1 MSEVNRML
9 RAAVAALALAG
20 LAGCADLAVAPEALE
35 HENIV
40 RETSRAFAD
49 TYLHIPFADGAVSV
63 IATEGGKLRT
73 YRLVPCR
80 NGTAICA
87 GSERGR
93 VGALRVSPDYHIV
106 TGLYGRVFFL
116 SPGGDGWLRRGQSD
130 LPLAWD
136 SEDRARPQPLYTFP
150 SVARN

>member
-1 MSEVNRML
+1 ML
-9 RAAVAALALAG
+9 DITRNLRLGGLALAMAG
-20 LAGCADLAVAPEALE
+20 IAGCADHGLPPEAMA

-49 TYLHIPFADGAVSV
+49 SYLHVPFAEGPVAVV
-63 IATEGGKLRT
+63 ATEGGKLRT

-80 NGTAICA
+80 SGTEVCA

-93 VGALRVSPDYHIV
+93 VGALRVSPDYYIV
-106 TGLYGRVFFL
+106 TGLYGRTFFL
-116 SPGGDGWLRRGQSD
+116 SPGGDGWLRVGQTD

-136 SEDRARPQPLYTFP
+136 SEGRARPQPLYTFP
-150 SVARN
+150 SVPRG